1 MAPHL
6 AQSQRSQLYEMIRS
20 SLLSDRDIADIASCS
35 TRTVTRVRANLRA
48 FGAPCA
54 PKAAGGRRSRILPH
68 VLAALLDRLLIKP
81 DLYLDEMADFVWE
94 EFELSVSED
103 SVRRSL
109 KSCDWSKKMTQ
120 RVACERDPDLRDAC
134 LRELSEYKSY
144 QLVFVDESGCDTLAG
159 VRRTGWAPRGMPA
172 VQTARFHREERHQI
186 LPAYTQSGVLHS
198 RIYQGSTDGEF
209 FADFIKELLP
219 MCGRWPEPNSVL
231 VMDNASFHQGA
242 LIKEFCDEAGVMLFF
257 LSPYSPDLNPIEELF
272 SQLKAFV
279 RRNWRKQAHN
289 FDNFGEFLR
298 WAVGLVGSDV
308 KSAQGHFRNSG
319 LSIDHLYQM

>member
-1 MAPHL
+1 
-6 AQSQRSQLYEMIRS
+6 MIRS
-20 SLLSDRDIADIASCS
+20 SSLRDRDIANIVSCS
-35 TRTVTRVRANLRA
+35 KRTVTRVRANIRA
-48 FGAPCA
+48 FGAPYA
-54 PKAAGGRRSRILPH
+54 PKAARAPRSRILPH
-68 VLAALLDRLLIKP
+68 VLDALLDRLLIKP
-81 DLYLDEMADFVWE
+81 DLYLDEMADFVWDE
-94 EFELSVSED
+94 YDFNVSEH

-109 KSCDWSKKMTQ
+109 KACDWSKKKTQ
-120 RVACERDPDLRDAC
+120 RVARERDPDLRDAC
-134 LRELSEYKSY
+134 LQELSEYKSF

-186 LPAYTQSGVLHS
+186 LPAYTQNGVIHT

-209 FADFIKELLP
+209 FEDFIRELLP

-231 VMDNASFHQGA
+231 VMDNASFHQGSS
-242 LIKEFCDEAGVMLFF
+242 IKELCDEAGVMLFF
-257 LSPYSPDLNPIEELF
+257 SSPYSPDLNPIEELF

-279 RRNWRKQAHN
+279 RRHWRKQAHN

-298 WAVGLVGSDV
+298 WAVALVGSDV

-319 LSIDHLYQM
+319 LSIDELCQM

>member
-1 MAPHL
+1 MI
-6 AQSQRSQLYEMIRS
+6 QSS
-20 SLLSDRDIADIASCS
+20 SLQDRDIADIASCS
-35 TRTVTRVRANLRA
+35 KRTITRIRANIRA

-54 PKAAGGRRSRILPH
+54 PKATGGRRSRILPH
-68 VLAALLDRLLIKP
+68 VLDALLDRLLVKP
-81 DLYLDEMADFVWE
+81 DLYLDEMA
-94 EFELSVSED
+94 EFIWDEFNLSVSTD

-109 KSCDWSKKMTQ
+109 KACNWSKKKTQ

-134 LRELSEYKSY
+134 LRELSEYQSY

-172 VQTARFHREERHQI
+172 VQTARFHREQRHQI
-186 LPAYTQSGVLHS
+186 LPAYTQNGVIHT
-198 RIYQGSTDGEF
+198 RIFQGSTDGEF
-209 FADFIKELLP
+209 FADFIRELLP

-231 VMDNASFHQGA
+231 VVDNASFHRGSS
-242 LIKEFCDEAGVMLFF
+242 IKELCEEAGVMLFF

-279 RRNWRKQAHN
+279 RRHWRKQAHN

-319 LSIDHLYQM
+319 LSIDQLCHT

>member
-48 FGAPCA
+48 FGAPSA

-68 VLAALLDRLLIKP
+68 VLAALLDCLLIKP
-81 DLYLDEMADFVWE
+81 DLYLDEMAEFVWE

-109 KSCDWSKKMTQ
+109 KSCDWSKKKTQ

-159 VRRTGWAPRGMPA
+159 VRRTGWAPR
-172 VQTARFHREERHQI
+172 
-186 LPAYTQSGVLHS
+186 
-198 RIYQGSTDGEF
+198 
-209 FADFIKELLP
+209 DFIKELLP

-242 LIKEFCDEAGVMLFF
+242 LIKEFCDEAGVMLLF

>member
-6 AQSQRSQLYEMIRS
+6 AQSQRAQLYNMIQSS
-20 SLLSDRDIADIASCS
+20 SLHDGEIADLASCS
-35 TRTVTRVRANLRA
+35 KRTVTRVRANMRA
-48 FGAPCA
+48 FGTPCA
-54 PKAAGGRRSRILPH
+54 PRATVRQRSHILPH
-68 VLAALLDRLLIKP
+68 VLEALLDRLLLKP
-81 DLYLDEMADFVWE
+81 DLYLDEMA
-94 EFELSVSED
+94 EFIWDEYGLDVSVD

-109 KSCDWSKKMTQ
+109 KACDWSKKKTR

-134 LRELSEYKSY
+134 LRELSEYRSY
-144 QLVFVDESGCDTLAG
+144 QLIFVDESGCDTLAG

-186 LPAYTQSGVLHS
+186 LPAYTQSGVLHT
-198 RIYQGSTDGEF
+198 RIYQGSTDGELF
-209 FADFIKELLP
+209 TDFIRELLP

-242 LIKEFCDEAGVMLFF
+242 LIKELCDEAGVMLFF

-279 RRNWRKQAHN
+279 RRHWRKQSHN
-289 FDNFGEFLR
+289 FDNFGDFLR

-319 LSIDHLYQM
+319 LSIE